1 MYKTILLPILTTFT
15 LASTD
20 MLPPS
25 EASKELAYI
34 ATDNYECN
42 YYLELAGQDLL
53 SLANYDTSH
62 KPIKVKKLYQ
72 AFMDHSTKAREICIH
87 INKLVVDDIIEIQ
100 DDITYFYNQNY
111 K

>member
-1 MYKTILLPILTTFT
+1 MYRTAILILLTTFT